1 MQTTTTSPSPAQPAS
16 TSAADA
22 QAQRSGSTPGAP
34 DIRAQPQS
42 SRNRRRQSRPVHAPP
57 PANTSAH
64 DVTPANH
71 PMSRRHYR
79 VATAAIQEFV
89 DLVEL
94 CVRVMIPGALVHARP
109 RIGKTHA
116 IEYVCLH
123 LARHRPDL
131 LVLRMSC
138 EHHRSEHEGPFFS
151 ALLAAAGVRDPQP
164 PSNAQKRFALMR
176 RLREQLLLRR
186 GHVVVLLCDEAQRMS
201 RHALEWLRDVHDQ
214 LAQQGYRMITFLVGQ
229 PQLMERKAQYQLS
242 GDEQIVARFM
252 IEQLHFR
259 GITDAADAATCLASY
274 DLSRYPEESGPT
286 FVEFFFPVAWAAG
299 LRLEQSAPALW
310 NTFVQAHAA
319 AQLHGPVE
327 IQMDYFTRAVESVL
341 AQGPMWDSLGLQLGS
356 AHWDRAVRESGY
368 IAAQQTVR
376 ANP

>member
-1 MQTTTTSPSPAQPAS
+1 MQPTSPRPATADSVSPQDEPS
-16 TSAADA
+16 TDSAP
-22 QAQRSGSTPGAP
+22 SSTPSSPPQRQGARTQRRP
-34 DIRAQPQS
+34 
-42 SRNRRRQSRPVHAPP
+42 SRSLQALPAP
-57 PANTSAH
+57 NTSAH
-64 DVTPANH
+64 DVTVASH
-71 PMSRRHYR
+71 PMSRRNYR

-89 DLVEL
+89 DLVDL

-109 RIGKTHA
+109 RMGKTHA
-116 IEYVCLH
+116 IEYICLH
-123 LARHRPDL
+123 LARNRPDL
-131 LVLRMSC
+131 LVLRLSC
-138 EHHRSEHEGPFFS
+138 EHHRSAHEGPFFS
-151 ALLAAAGVRDPQP
+151 ALLAAVGVRDPQP
-164 PSNAQKRFALMR
+164 VSNAQKRFVLMR
-176 RLREQLLLRR
+176 RLHEQLLMRR
-186 GHVVVLLCDEAQRMS
+186 GHVVVLLCDEAQRLS
-201 RHALEWLRDVHDQ
+201 KHALEWLRDVHDQ

-229 PQLMERKAQYQLS
+229 PQLLQHKAQYQLS

-259 GITDAADAATCLASY
+259 GINDAADAATCLASY
-274 DLSRYPEESGPT
+274 DLSRYPEDSGPT
-286 FVEFFFPVAWAAG
+286 FVEFFFPVSWAAG

-310 NTFVQAHAA
+310 NAFVQAHAA

-341 AQGPMWDSLGLQLGS
+341 TQGPKWDSLGLVLGA